1 MWLGLAVGVVTR
13 ELKFHESDLFVKL
26 RDRLSA

>member
-1 MWLGLAVGVVTR
+1 MLLGLAVGVVTK
-13 ELKFHESDLFVKL
+13 EWKLHESDLFVKL